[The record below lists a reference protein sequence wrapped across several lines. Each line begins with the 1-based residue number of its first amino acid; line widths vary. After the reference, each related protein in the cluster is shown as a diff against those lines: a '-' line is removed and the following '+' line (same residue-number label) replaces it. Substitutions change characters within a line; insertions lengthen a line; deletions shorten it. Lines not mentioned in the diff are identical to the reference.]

1 MTEVLRV
8 SDSCLSLD
16 FPAVGGRDVVAQFDG
31 GDLTS
36 DAGLLLLR
44 QAERRTGVVAA
55 MSKAVVDRR
64 DPSRVRHSVGD
75 LFRERVFAIAAGYE
89 DANDLDCL
97 RHDPGL
103 KVACEKRVSG
113 RDVLGSQPTISRLEN
128 AVTSKDLYRMGMA
141 KAERVIA
148 QLPRKTRTVTLDVD
162 AYDDPCHGQQQ
173 FEMFNGY
180 YDEHCYL
187 PLLFHVTG
195 PDGGQRLVAE
205 VLRPGNASYRVGL
218 FGVLKRIVRL
228 LRARFPRVRIK
239 FRADSGFGNAEVLEL
254 CVKHD
259 LKYVVGLSG
268 NKRLHALS
276 TPVQMDCAI
285 KHTLTGD
292 DTPEYG
298 ELEYKAGTW
307 PHKRRVIVKCE
318 VTQDKLNPR
327 YVVTNL
333 RGKPEAMYGFYCE
346 RGDRENRIKEM
357 KLDLASDRM
366 SCHRFL
372 ANQCRLMLHGA
383 ACVLMT
389 ALQEAAQG
397 TRWASA
403 QVSTLRVRLLKVAA
417 RVVETCR
424 KIWFHLPTSY
434 VDKEAWRQ
442 IHDRLCLA
450 A

>member
-1 MTEVLRV
+1 M
-8 SDSCLSLD
+8 
-16 FPAVGGRDVVAQFDG
+16 
-31 GDLTS
+31 
-36 DAGLLLLR
+36 LR
-44 QAERRTGVVAA
+44 QAERRTGVVQA
-55 MSKAVVDRR
+55 MAEAVVDRR
-64 DPSRVRHSVGD
+64 APSRVRHSVAD
-75 LFRERVFAIAAGYE
+75 LFRERAFGIAAGYE

-103 KVACEKRVSG
+103 KVACDKRVSA

-148 QLPRKTRTVTLDVD
+148 QLPRHTRRVTIDVD
-162 AYDDPCHGQQQ
+162 AFDDPCHGQQQ

-187 PLLFHVTG
+187 PLLFHITG
-195 PDGGQRLVAE
+195 PDGVQRLVAE
-205 VLRPGNASYRVGL
+205 VLRPGNASYRAGL
-218 FGVLKRIVRL
+218 FGVLRRIVRL
-228 LRARFPRVRIK
+228 LRARFPRVRIL
-239 FRADSGFGNAEVLEL
+239 FRADSGFGNGEVLAF
-254 CVKHD
+254 CDKRA
-259 LKYVVGLSG
+259 LKYELGLPG
-268 NKRLHALS
+268 NARLRVLS

-285 KHTLTGD
+285 KHTQMGD

-298 ELEYKAGTW
+298 DFEYKAGSW
-307 PHKRRVIVKCE
+307 PHKRRVVVKCE
-318 VTQDKLNPR
+318 VTQGKLNPR

-333 RGKPEAMYGFYCE
+333 TGKPEAIYRSYCE

-357 KLDLASDRM
+357 KLDLAADRM
-366 SCHRFL
+366 SCRRFL
-372 ANQCRLMLHGA
+372 ANQCRLMFHGA

-397 TRWASA
+397 TRWANA
-403 QVSTLRVRLLKVAA
+403 QVSTLRARLLKVAA

-424 KIWFHLPTSY
+424 KIWFHLPSSY

-450 A
+450 V